1 MERIVLHLDL
11 DYFFAQVEERQ
22 RPEISSRPVVV
33 CIYSDVERGRGAVS
47 TANYIARRF
56 GVHSGMAIF
65 QARRL
70 LAGKNAVFLP
80 ANHEL
85 YGRVSL
91 AIAETLLPYADAFE
105 QASVDEFY
113 LEIGEKCKESYRT
126 AEELGKRIKRE
137 LVEKFK
143 LTCSVGIGPNKLIA
157 KIAAGFRKPDGIT
170 VVTPT
175 SVQAFLDPL
184 DVDKIPGIGGKTKQY
199 LESKGITKIAE
210 LRIADRGLLAEE
222 LGKNAAG
229 MLFEYARGIDN
240 SAVANAEEQK
250 QFSRITTL
258 RQMAETVDE
267 IQEEVAALATDIANE
282 LQNENLVCKVIG
294 INAIDANMRAHSRS
308 RTLFSA
314 AQEAAVI
321 EKTAFELYKEFFT
334 EVHVPLR
341 RIGVKVEKLESRKGQ
356 KSLGEF

>member
-22 RPEISSRPVVV
+22 RPEIASKPVVV

-47 TANYIARRF
+47 TANYIARKF
-56 GVHSGMAIF
+56 GVHSGIAIF

-113 LEIGEKCKESYRT
+113 LEISSSYRA
-126 AEELGKRIKRE
+126 AEELAKKIKRE
-137 LVEKFK
+137 LVEKFG
-143 LTCSVGIGPNKLIA
+143 LTCSVGVGPNKLIA
-157 KIAAGFRKPDGIT
+157 KMAASFKKPDGLT
-170 VVTPT
+170 VVSPVA
-175 SVQAFLDPL
+175 VQSFLDPL
-184 DVDKIPGIGGKTKQY
+184 DVDKIPGIGQKTNQY
-199 LESKGITKIAE
+199 LQSKNIRKIAE
-210 LRIADRGLLAEE
+210 LRMTDRGLLAEE

-229 MLFEYARGIDN
+229 MLFEYAHGIDN
-240 SAVANAEEQK
+240 SVVANAEEQK
-250 QFSRITTL
+250 QFSRIKTL
-258 RQMAETVDE
+258 KEPAESLEAVDV
-267 IQEEVAALATDIANE
+267 EELIADIVSALE
-282 LQNENLVCKVIG
+282 QENLVCRVIG
-294 INAIDANMRAHSRS
+294 INIIDSGMRAHTRS
-308 RTLFSA
+308 KTLP
-314 AQEAAVI
+314 QPTRDGEVIRKVVI
-321 EKTAFELYKEFFT
+321 ELLREFFA
-334 EVHVPLR
+334 EASVPVR
-341 RIGVKVEKLESRKGQ
+341 RVGVRVERLESRKGQ